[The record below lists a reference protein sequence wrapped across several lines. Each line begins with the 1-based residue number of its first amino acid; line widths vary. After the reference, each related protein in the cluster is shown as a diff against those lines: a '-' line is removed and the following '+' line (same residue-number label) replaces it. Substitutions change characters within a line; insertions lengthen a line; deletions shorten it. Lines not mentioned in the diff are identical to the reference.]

1 MLRNKK
7 GMMLGEILI
16 TISIMAFIAM
26 IAIMTVKPFEKAM
39 RSLYSRAFEALQ
51 NASYNAYVD
60 NASTEFFQTPKDL
73 CEGLIEYMNTVY
85 VDCNVPGSKLATMTT
100 VDFSDVPPHF
110 IASNAMRVYIS
121 PQYAHTEEDDFGVR
135 LTTKYYIV
143 FVDLTGER
151 PPNNAAWTEDK
162 ACDVVAFLVTDGAD
176 VVPLGPPEVDTRY
189 VTATVSYPATIDNP
203 EETFSEPM
211 SYYDAKHVAW
221 GTNVDS
227 TEMMS
232 LHFD

>member
-73 CEGLIEYMNTVY
+73 CEGLIEYMNTYKKEKGVY
-85 VDCNVPGSKLATMTT
+85 WQHLICQYDCE
-100 VDFSDVPPHF
+100 F
-110 IASNAMRVYIS
+110 
-121 PQYAHTEEDDFGVR
+121 
-135 LTTKYYIV
+135 
-143 FVDLTGER
+143 
-151 PPNNAAWTEDK
+151 
-162 ACDVVAFLVTDGAD
+162 
-176 VVPLGPPEVDTRY
+176 DT
-189 VTATVSYPATIDNP
+189 
-203 EETFSEPM
+203 
-211 SYYDAKHVAW
+211 
-221 GTNVDS
+221 
-227 TEMMS
+227 
-232 LHFD
+232 LHDWM